1 MGNGQAVV
9 EMAQEMVRID
19 STNPGKGEGG
29 MKVFLLSFAER
40 LHNKYVSV
48 TTEEVL
54 PGRENV
60 MFSLHGRETSPE
72 LVLICHMDTVPVG
85 GGWEEAPFSGEIRD
99 GRLYGRGSCD
109 MKSGFA
115 CALSAFEYAAGLYQ
129 EGKIPDRTLKLIG
142 TVDEEGDMT
151 GVEKAVQSG
160 WVAKDSLVLDME
172 PTNGEV
178 QAAHKGRVW
187 FEITAEGAAAHAAT
201 PWKGA
206 DAIAAAAEM
215 ISFIR
220 KEFFTLK
227 SHPQM
232 GASTVSFGRIAGGS
246 QPYAVSDQCTVTVD
260 MRLVPPY
267 TSKDA
272 EEIIKRAVQS
282 VQTMPDQIVFPES
295 GSPASLN
302 RTVNEAPKA
311 KIMYRLTG
319 DRPFTEM
326 DETSEL
332 YVRLSKA
339 CEKITKNPAKIGV
352 FPGYTDT
359 AVIAGKLGNTNCMS
373 YGPGNLELAH
383 KPDESVPIDD
393 ILRCESVLKE
403 LVNGWLT

>member
-1 MGNGQAVV
+1 
-9 EMAQEMVRID
+9 MVRID

-29 MKVFLLSFAER
+29 MKESLLSFAAK
-40 LHNKYVSV
+40 LHNDYVSV
-48 TTEEVL
+48 TTEEAL

-60 MFSLHGRETSPE
+60 MLSLHGRETSPE
-72 LVLICHMDTVPVG
+72 LVFICHMDTVPVG
-85 GGWEEAPFSGEIRD
+85 GGWGEDPFSGDIRD

-115 CALSAFEYAAGLYQ
+115 CALSAFQYAAGLYQ
-129 EGKIPDRTLKLIG
+129 EGKVPNRTLKLIG
-142 TVDEEGDMT
+142 TVDEEGDMA
-151 GVEKAVQSG
+151 GVEKAIQSG
-160 WVAKDSLVLDME
+160 WVSKDSLVLDME

-187 FEITAEGAAAHAAT
+187 FEITVEGAAAHAAT

-220 KEFFTLK
+220 KEFFRLK
-227 SHPQM
+227 PHPRM

-260 MRLVPPY
+260 MRLAPPY

-272 EEIIKRAVQS
+272 EEIVKRAVQS

-302 RTVNEAPKA
+302 CMVNEAPKA

-319 DRPFTEM
+319 DRPFIET

-332 YVRLSKA
+332 YVRLLEA
-339 CEKITKNPAKIGV
+339 CEKVTKEQAKTGV

-359 AVIAGKLGNTNCMS
+359 AVIAGKLGNRNCMS

-383 KPDESVPIDD
+383 KPGESVPVDD

-403 LVNGWLT
+403 LVNGLMA